1 MLFERDIFVSN
12 IIRDSA
18 YVVGKNVDCS
28 ISFGGD
34 KNNSDYKDF
43 YNKIRDLGI
52 IPLFSDYLETV
63 INKDSLDIIY
73 SDTKNSGDLA
83 REFVTFRKVSIPSY
97 IKNCSDLGE
106 YLYNDVSNFIK
117 NKYTLDTVDLIIN
130 AGKVGRPRSKEVVN
144 SISHLKSQDE
154 NYKSLRTPDSSVY
167 CLINGVECILSIY
180 EGSVRD
186 LELLPVRYDFSYLVE
201 FWKLISSYS
210 DEFIVDFVSTL

>member
-18 YVVGKNVDCS
+18 YVVGKNVDYS

-34 KNNSDYKDF
+34 KNNSDYENF
-43 YNKIRDLGI
+43 YNRIRDLGI

-63 INKDSLDIIY
+63 INDDNLDIIY

-83 REFVTFRKVSIPSY
+83 REFITFRKVSIPSY
-97 IKNCSDLGE
+97 INNCSDLGE
-106 YLYNDVSNFIK
+106 YLYNDISDFLK
-117 NKYTLDTVDLIIN
+117 NKYALDSVDLIIN
-130 AGKVGRPRSKEVVN
+130 AGKVGRPRSREVIN

-154 NYKSLRTPDSSVY
+154 KYKSLRTPDSSVY
-167 CLINGVECILSIY
+167 CSVNGVECILSIY

-186 LELLPVRYDFSYLVE
+186 LELLPVRYDFNYLVE
-201 FWKLISSYS
+201 FWRLVSSYS
-210 DEFIVDFVSTL
+210 DEFIVEFVSAL